1 MGEIRMTKKILSY
14 VIGWMAGLLLMAV
27 LVGLHAPPTTSAQS
41 QSSAPVLKREKI
53 AVMPFLVGKFGPGL
67 TGVLNCPLC
76 QLTIDQGSM
85 SPGCDKTLTRYVQEA
100 LERRHEDMTIPLQ
113 QVIAEYIQMR
123 IDETKDTPM
132 MVARELGKR
141 IGADYVLVGNVWR
154 YIDRTGIPVA
164 AESPASVAFA
174 VYLIEVASGRMLW
187 SDVFSETQRS
197 LSENILQAK
206 GFFEMGGKWV
216 TADELALYG
225 VKEMFKR
232 FPL

>member
-1 MGEIRMTKKILSY
+1 MGEIGMTKKILSY
-14 VIGWMAGLLLMAV
+14 MIGWMAQLLLMAV
-27 LVGLHAPPTTSAQS
+27 LVGLHSPPSTSAQS
-41 QSSAPVLKREKI
+41 QSSAPLLKREKI
-53 AVMPFLVGKFGPGL
+53 AVMPFLVGQFGPGL

-85 SPGCDKTLTRYVQEA
+85 IPGCDKTLTRYVQEA
-100 LERRHEDMTIPLQ
+100 LEKRHEDMTIPLQ
-113 QVIAEYIQMR
+113 QVTAEYSQMR
-123 IDETKDTPM
+123 IDDAKDTPM

-154 YIDRTGIPVA
+154 YRDRTGSPVA
-164 AESPASVAFA
+164 AESPASAAFA

-187 SDVFSETQRS
+187 SDLFSETQRS

-206 GFFEMGGKWV
+206 SFFEMGGKWV
-216 TADELALYG
+216 TVDELALYG

>member
-1 MGEIRMTKKILSY
+1 MKKKTLSY
-14 VIGWMAGLLLMAV
+14 VIGWMVRLLLMAV
-27 LVGLHAPPTTSAQS
+27 LVGLHAPLIASAQG
-41 QSSAPVLKREKI
+41 QPSAPVLKHEKM
-53 AVMPFLVGKFGPGL
+53 AVMPFLVGQFGPGL
-67 TGVLNCPLC
+67 TGVLNCPIC
-76 QLTIDQGSM
+76 QLTIEPESM
-85 SPGCDKTLTRYVQEA
+85 IPGCDKTLTQYVQEA

-113 QVIAEYIQMR
+113 QVMAEYIQMR

-141 IGADYVLVGNVWR
+141 LGADYVLVGNVWR
-154 YIDRTGIPVA
+154 YKERTGSPMA

-174 VYLIEVASGRMLW
+174 LSLVEVASGRILW

-225 VKEMFKR
+225 VKEIFKR